1 MASCGFKHM
10 AINLSNEKKMYKKF
24 EFYFENLE
32 IEKLRIEKNENLKKN
47 KINGQKLIKIK
58 Y

>member
-1 MASCGFKHM
+1 
-10 AINLSNEKKMYKKF
+10 MYKKF

-58 Y
+58 YWEFEQQKTIPNIFTQ